1 MKIRFWSLP
10 LLLAL
15 AMIFSASAQAADVQ
29 IEKEIQ
35 DTLKRYSEAYEK
47 RDIKAIMGFFSTDP
61 GVILIDGIS
70 EFPIVGQ
77 DQIKMTY
84 ERDFSQ
90 ILASRI
96 EFTKTYVGANGDTA
110 WFTTSLIGHI
120 KVENQESP
128 IPALWSGVMQKTG
141 SRWLIVQAHFSYVP
155 IVEFEEGPAPAAEP
169 PAQKK

>member
-1 MKIRFWSLP
+1 MRTRFWSLP
-10 LLLAL
+10 LFLSLV
-15 AMIFSASAQAADVQ
+15 MIFSGYAQAADAQ
-29 IEKEIQ
+29 TEKEIQ
-35 DTLKRYSEAYEK
+35 ETLKKYSEAYEK
-47 RDIKAIMGFFSTDP
+47 RDIKAIMSFFSTDP

-70 EFPIVGQ
+70 EFPIVGA

-90 ILASRI
+90 IQASRI
-96 EFTKTYVGANGDTA
+96 EYTKTYVGGKGDTA

-141 SRWLIVQAHFSYVP
+141 GKWLIVQSHFSYVP
-155 IVEFEEGPAPAAEP
+155 IVEFEEGPAPAPET